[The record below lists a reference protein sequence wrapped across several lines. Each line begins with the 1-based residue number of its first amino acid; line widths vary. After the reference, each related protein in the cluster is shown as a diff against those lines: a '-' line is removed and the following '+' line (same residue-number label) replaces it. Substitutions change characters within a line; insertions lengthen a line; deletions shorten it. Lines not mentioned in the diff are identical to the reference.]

1 MDIRE
6 FGASLRGSLLQPG
19 DAGYDAARRVWNGAI
34 DRRPALIA
42 RCAGAAD
49 VIAAVNFAREPRPAR
64 VRPRRRPQR
73 RRQRR
78 LRRRADDRPVADEGH
93 PGRPGSGARRGPQA
107 GVTWGELDRETQAFG
122 LATTG
127 GPISTTGI
135 AGLTLGGGLGWLMRK
150 HGLACDNLLSADVVT
165 ADGRLLTA
173 SADENADLFWGL
185 RGGGGNFGVV
195 TSFEYRLHPV
205 GPIVTG
211 GVIAA
216 PGRARGRSL
225 ALLPRATWPR
235 PGTTRWW
242 CSPSSRRRPHRSC
255 PPISTAHPWSPF
267 ALCHVGSLEEGQRAV
282 ERLRAFG
289 QPLVVEMGPM
299 PYTAVQKMMDEAM
312 PFGRHVYLRSD
323 HLRGL
328 DDDVIKACV
337 QQTATMTSPL
347 SVAVIVPLGG
357 AVARVGE
364 HDTAFSHRSTPF
376 DIDIFGIWT
385 DPRESDRHL
394 AWGRDIRR
402 RAAAV
407 LARRLHQRD
416 GQRGRRADPRGVSPG
431 QLRATGDPQES
442 IRSDQLL
449 ADEPEHQ
456 ADRLTGS
463 RRPPWRYSSCDA

>member
-34 DRRPALIA
+34 DRKPALIA
-42 RCAGAAD
+42 RCAGPAD
-49 VIAAVNFAREPRPAR
+49 VLAAVNFARANQLLVSVRGGGHNVTGNAVCDGGLMIDLSPMKGIR
-64 VRPRRRPQR
+64 VD
-73 RRQRR
+73 RQRR
-78 LRRRADDRPVADEGH
+78 TVTA
-93 PGRPGSGARRGPQA
+93 QA
-107 GVTWGELDRETQAFG
+107 GVTWGDLDHETQAFG

-127 GPISTTGI
+127 GQISTTGI

-150 HGLACDNLLSADVVT
+150 CGLVVDNLLSADVVT

-173 SADENADLFWGL
+173 SATDNADLFWGL
-185 RGGGGNFGVV
+185 RGGGGNLGLV
-195 TSFEYRLHPV
+195 TSFEYRLHPI
-205 GPIVTG
+205 GPVVTG
-211 GVIAA
+211 GVILHPAERAA
-216 PGRARGRSL
+216 E
-225 ALLPRATWPR
+225 ALRFYREYMAKA
-235 PGTTRWW
+235 GDDEMVVFAFQ
-242 CSPSSRRRPHRSC
+242 SA
-255 PPISTAHPWSPF
+255 PPAPFVPAHLHGAPVVAL

-394 AWGRDIRR
+394 AWGRAFGAALQPFSRGVYINEMGSEGDERI
-402 RAAAV
+402 RAAYHPANY
-407 LARRLHQRD
+407 ARLVTLKNQY
-416 GQRGRRADPRGVSPG
+416 DP
-431 QLRATGDPQES
+431 TNF
-442 IRSDQLL
+442 
-449 ADEPEHQ
+449 
-456 ADRLTGS
+456 
-463 RRPPWRYSSCDA
+463 WRMNQNIKPTV

>member
-1 MDIRE
+1 MEIRE
-6 FGASLRGSLLQPG
+6 FRASLRGSLQQPG

-34 DRRPALIA
+34 DRKPALIA
-42 RCAGAAD
+42 RCAGPAD
-49 VIAAVNFAREPRPAR
+49 VLGAVNFARTNQLLVSVRGGGHNVTGNAVCDGGLMIDLSPMKGIR
-64 VRPRRRPQR
+64 VD
-73 RRQRR
+73 RQRR
-78 LRRRADDRPVADEGH
+78 TVTA
-93 PGRPGSGARRGPQA
+93 QA
-107 GVTWGELDRETQAFG
+107 GVTWGDLDHETQAFG

-127 GPISTTGI
+127 GQISTTGI

-150 HGLACDNLLSADVVT
+150 CGLVVDNLLSADVVT
-165 ADGRLLTA
+165 ADGRFLTA
-173 SADENADLFWGL
+173 SPTENADLFWGL
-185 RGGGGNFGVV
+185 RGGGGNLGLV
-195 TSFEYRLHPV
+195 TSFEYRLHPI

-211 GVIAA
+211 GVILHPAERAA
-216 PGRARGRSL
+216 D
-225 ALLPRATWPR
+225 ALRFYREHMAKA
-235 PGTTRWW
+235 GDDEMVVFAFQ
-242 CSPSSRRRPHRSC
+242 SA
-255 PPISTAHPWSPF
+255 PPAPFVPAHLHGAPVVAL

-394 AWGRDIRR
+394 AWGRAFGAALQPFSRGVYINEMGSEGDERI
-402 RAAAV
+402 RAAYHPANY
-407 LARRLHQRD
+407 ARLVTLKNQY
-416 GQRGRRADPRGVSPG
+416 DP
-431 QLRATGDPQES
+431 TNF
-442 IRSDQLL
+442 
-449 ADEPEHQ
+449 
-456 ADRLTGS
+456 
-463 RRPPWRYSSCDA
+463 WRMNQNIKPTV